1 MHVLTAAGVMEI
13 DHDAQ
18 EVEMPSRRIR
28 FPFVLVLAAAILAV
42 AGTTTY
48 AVLAARPSATVV
60 RQVSASGSPVSSS
73 TSSLTVGQVYKRAYR
88 GVVQIT
94 VRSTQ
99 TVPTP
104 WGGDAQTS
112 QAQGSGFVVSADG
125 RIVTNEHVVE
135 GASSITV
142 KLWNGKTYAARV
154 VDSDPSLDLAV
165 LKVDAPGSV
174 LHPLTLADS
183 SDVQVGDEVV
193 AIGSPF
199 GLSETVTSGIVSALH
214 RHISGTN
221 NATITNAIQTDA
233 AINHGNSGGP
243 LLNAQGQVI
252 GVNSQIESDSGGN
265 DGVGFAVSSNDVKQ
279 LLSRV

>member
-1 MHVLTAAGVMEI
+1 ML
-13 DHDAQ
+13 
-18 EVEMPSRRIR
+18 SRRVR
-28 FPFVLVLAAAILAV
+28 FPFALVSAAATLAV

-48 AVLAARPSATVV
+48 AVLAARPSTTVV
-60 RQVSASGSPVSSS
+60 RQVTVSGSPVSST
-73 TSSLTVGQVYKRAYR
+73 TSPLTVGQIYRRAYR

-99 TVPTP
+99 TAPTP
-104 WGGDAQTS
+104 FGPSS
-112 QAQGSGFVVSADG
+112 QAAEAQGSGFVLSADG

-135 GASSITV
+135 GAASISV
-142 KLWNGKTYAARV
+142 KLWNGKTYAARII
-154 VDSDPSLDLAV
+154 DSDASLDLAV
-165 LKVDAPGSV
+165 LKVDAPRSE
-174 LHPLTLADS
+174 LHPLKLTDS
-183 SDVQVGDEVV
+183 TGVQVGDAVV

-199 GLSETVTSGIVSALH
+199 GLQETVTSGIVSAVH
-214 RHISGTN
+214 RQITATN

-243 LLNAQGQVI
+243 LLNGQGQVI

-265 DGVGFAVSSNDVKQ
+265 DGVGFAVSANSVKQ

>member
-1 MHVLTAAGVMEI
+1 
-13 DHDAQ
+13 
-18 EVEMPSRRIR
+18 MPSRRVR
-28 FPFVLVLAAAILAV
+28 FPFVLVLAVAIIAG
-42 AGTTTY
+42 AGTITY
-48 AVLAARPSATVV
+48 AVLGARPAATVV
-60 RQVSASGSPVSSS
+60 RQVTVSGSPVSSS

-94 VRSTQ
+94 VRTTQ

-104 WGGDAQTS
+104 WGGDSQTS
-112 QAQGSGFVVSADG
+112 EAQGSGFVVSADG

-142 KLWNGKTYAARV
+142 KFWNGKTYAARV
-154 VDSDPSLDLAV
+154 VESDASLDLAV

-183 SDVQVGDEVV
+183 SDVQVGDAVV

-199 GLSETVTSGIVSALH
+199 GLSETVTSGIVSAVH
-214 RHISGTN
+214 RRITATN
-221 NATITNAIQTDA
+221 NATIANAIQTDA

-243 LLNAQGQVI
+243 LLNAEGQVI

-265 DGVGFAVSSNDVKQ
+265 DGVGFAVSSNTLHQ

>member
-1 MHVLTAAGVMEI
+1 
-13 DHDAQ
+13 
-18 EVEMPSRRIR
+18 MPSRRVR
-28 FPFVLVLAAAILAV
+28 FPFVLVLAVAILAG

-48 AVLAARPSATVV
+48 AVLAARPTATVV
-60 RQVSASGSPVSSS
+60 RQVTVSGTPVSSS
-73 TSSLTVGQVYKRAYR
+73 TSSLTVGQIYERAHR

-99 TVPTP
+99 SAPPP

-112 QAQGSGFVVSADG
+112 EAQGSGFVVSADG
-125 RIVTNEHVVE
+125 RIVTNEHVVD

-142 KLWNGKTYAARV
+142 KFWNGKMYTARV
-154 VDSDPSLDLAV
+154 VESDPSLDLAV
-165 LKVDAPGSV
+165 LKVDAPSSV

-183 SDVQVGDEVV
+183 SDVQVGDAVV

-199 GLSETVTSGIVSALH
+199 GLSETVTSGIVSAVD
-214 RHISGTN
+214 RRITATN
-221 NATITNAIQTDA
+221 SATITNAIQTDA

-265 DGVGFAVSSNDVKQ
+265 DGVGFAVSSNDVEQ